1 MADYITSFTMKD
13 GTKKQYDYNALAN
26 KPASVQSELSDTDG
40 GYGQRVKALEDA
52 LDRNGYLYHGRVQ
65 ELANGA
71 RKGGLK
77 F

>member
-40 GYGQRVKALEDA
+40 GYGQRVKAL
-52 LDRNGYLYHGRVQ
+52 
-65 ELANGA
+65 
-71 RKGGLK
+71 
-77 F
+77 

>member
-26 KPASVQSELSDTDG
+26 KPASVQSELSHTDG

-52 LDRNGYLYHGRVQ
+52 LAGVVDIETQ
-65 ELANGA
+65 
-71 RKGGLK
+71 K